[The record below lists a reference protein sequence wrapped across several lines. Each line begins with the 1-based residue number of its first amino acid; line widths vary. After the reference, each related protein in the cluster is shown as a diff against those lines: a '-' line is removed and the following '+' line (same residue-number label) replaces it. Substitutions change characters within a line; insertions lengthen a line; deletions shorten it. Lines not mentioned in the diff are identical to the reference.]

1 MDMPTSH
8 EIDHILIFFIDS
20 LSLAVFREQKR
31 RLLQVRP
38 ARNAGPDVRA
48 FHYEGRTPFCGP
60 VLFAE
65 QAIWRQ
71 MRTITGMLVGIPGVG
86 IIRLEIVQDTP

>member
-8 EIDHILIFFIDS
+8 EIDRILIFFIDS

-71 MRTITGMLVGIPGVG
+71 MFATARHAGWNPRYLND
-86 IIRLEIVQDTP
+86 QA